1 MLLSNL
7 PVDVLIQDLLP
18 RLPYK
23 TLIELS
29 KTSKF
34 FYRLC
39 GDESLWKK
47 LALRELH
54 IPAYATFRNR
64 GWKDIFAKLHHPVV
78 YTWGEGT
85 HYRLGHAEVVQP
97 RGNFRNYRTDERVP
111 RELVALRGKKIV
123 DLVAGGWFFHAL
135 DRYGKVWAWGTL
147 QVEWPISRGA
157 QTTPIKTPTMVNLPE
172 HESMESIS
180 CGRSHAISLSTEGN
194 VYHWNHIRK
203 VQQVLIPGTTSR
215 VRQIAANWG
224 YSSILTEAGELFF
237 VQQPE
242 NAVDELSAAIL
253 TVEATSP
260 GVTLQNYIN
269 DAQAMGVQVEN
280 ADDDGFIQI
289 ASMES
294 QTLVLTKK
302 GRVYLFD
309 TAHIAIPTD
318 ENVGRVERNRTIG
331 WPPQFI
337 SNPAKTGGELKHY
350 SSPYQKNII
359 DSDGHLTMFISA
371 FYHNFAVYSLDG
383 AVKLGSHE
391 TTSDAQPHTM
401 SELNQ
406 DICKVTFGDYHS
418 GALTTE
424 GDLLSWGSH
433 SCGAL
438 GHGSK
443 SSPTREIASPKNIEA
458 LKDMFIF
465 AASFG
470 GWHSGCLAFKR
481 TD

>member
-1 MLLSNL
+1 MKLSDL
-7 PVDVLIQDLLP
+7 PLDVLIQDLLP
-18 RLPYK
+18 RLPYRA
-23 TLIELS
+23 LIDLS

-54 IPAYATFRNR
+54 IPTYATFRNR
-64 GWKDIFAKLHHPVV
+64 GWKDIFSKLHDPLV

-85 HYRLGHAEVVQP
+85 YYRLGHTDVQP
-97 RGNFRNYRTDERVP
+97 RGTLRNYRNDEGVP
-111 RELVALRGKKIV
+111 RELEALRGKKIV

-157 QTTPIKTPTMVNLPE
+157 QTVPIKTPTVVNLPE
-172 HESMESIS
+172 DVSIESIS
-180 CGRSHAISLSTEGN
+180 CGRSHAVALSTEGT

-203 VQQVLIPGTTSR
+203 VQQVLIPESTSR
-215 VRQIAANWG
+215 VIQVSANWG

-237 VQQPE
+237 VPQPE
-242 NAVDELSAAIL
+242 NALEGAPAIL
-253 TVEATSP
+253 TTEATSP

-269 DAQAMGVQVEN
+269 DAQAMGHPVEN
-280 ADDDGFIQI
+280 ADDDQFALI
-289 ASMES
+289 ASMQS
-294 QTLVLTKK
+294 DTLILTKK
-302 GRVYLFD
+302 GKVYLFD
-309 TAHIAIPTD
+309 TAHIDIPMIED
-318 ENVGRVERNRTIG
+318 ARVEPDRPIG
-331 WPPQFI
+331 WPPLFV

-350 SSPYQKNII
+350 SSSTQNNIV
-359 DSDGHLTMFISA
+359 DSEGHLTMFISA

-383 AVKLGSHE
+383 VVKLGSCE
-391 TTSDAQPHTM
+391 TALDAQPRTM
-401 SELNQ
+401 DELNQ

-424 GDLLSWGSH
+424 GDLLTWGSH
-433 SCGAL
+433 SRGAL
-438 GHGSK
+438 GLGTD
-443 SSPTREIASPKNIEA
+443 SSPTREVASPRKIEA
-458 LKDMFIF
+458 LNDMFVF

-470 GWHSGCLAFKR
+470 GWHSGCLAFTR
-481 TD
+481 TN